1 MSRDSRLRRRA
12 LRSSAMPRHRDARCS
27 SLRAN
32 PHSMGRLP
40 PASSRHCRP
49 AATTSLCM
57 HVMQRLSLPLGAK
70 RLKPGMS
77 RQAASRAR
85 QATLSSPQQASAA
98 ACADALPCVCVR
110 WRRLPLRPTPRAA
123 VKHKRQERGVACPSR
138 IAGTATARWHSC
150 LAARMQSPTPVS
162 ALACTA
168 PLYCAK
174 RWQAPRRRQAIQSV
188 AP

>member
-1 MSRDSRLRRRA
+1 
-12 LRSSAMPRHRDARCS
+12 MPRHRNARRS
-27 SLRAN
+27 SLRTN
-32 PHSMGRLP
+32 PHNMGRLL

-49 AATTSLCM
+49 AATTSLRV
-57 HVMQRLSLPLGAK
+57 HAMQRLSLPLGAK

-77 RQAASRAR
+77 CQAASRAR

-110 WRRLPLRPTPRAA
+110 WCRLPLRLTPRAA

-138 IAGTATARWHSC
+138 IAGTGTATARWHSC
-150 LAARMQSPTPVS
+150 LAACMHAPAPVS
-162 ALACTA
+162 ALACTT